1 LPASLAL
8 ANAFVNKI
16 VSPHRVRTLVL
27 SAQLFSA
34 PLQHLVDCVSLLSTL
49 TLFLIHS
56 WSMGTGVEQ
65 VKTIP
70 KKHGKTVLLVDDNP
84 AIRHEL
90 ESLFLSD
97 GFAIAGEAC
106 NGKEAVDLARKIAPD
121 LIILDLSMPVMNG
134 LEAAPQLKVVAPKS
148 VIILLTMYAAEAV
161 SQQAASS
168 GIDMVL
174 SKTEST
180 DKILA
185 KAHSLLHMGNT

>member
-1 LPASLAL
+1 
-8 ANAFVNKI
+8 
-16 VSPHRVRTLVL
+16 
-27 SAQLFSA
+27 
-34 PLQHLVDCVSLLSTL
+34 
-49 TLFLIHS
+49 
-56 WSMGTGVEQ
+56 MGTGVEQ